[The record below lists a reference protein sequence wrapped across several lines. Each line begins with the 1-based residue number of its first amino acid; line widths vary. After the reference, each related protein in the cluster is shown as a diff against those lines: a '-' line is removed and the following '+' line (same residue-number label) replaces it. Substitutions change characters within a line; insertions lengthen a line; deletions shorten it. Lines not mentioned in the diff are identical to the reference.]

1 MLPSLIKIVMFRWM
15 NNHVNYNNSSD
26 FATCY
31 SALLFLTFIAVPAIG
46 WTTESIC
53 RIIPSSLNEIQR
65 QTTL

>member
-1 MLPSLIKIVMFRWM
+1 MFRWM

-46 WTTESIC
+46 
-53 RIIPSSLNEIQR
+53 
-65 QTTL
+65 